1 MDLENETVEK
11 KSPPWF
17 PAHHPW
23 RVRFIVGIS
32 MFVLVFIGMIF
43 TDVKKDEAWVFWRI
57 ISVIFALLS
66 LGMSFYLRHH
76 KWKDS
81 VVTIWHELLHWL
93 GLILSVFIVSIIV
106 ELGIMGRF
114 EASLQVLIL
123 LSLATYLA
131 GVYIEPTFLFIG
143 VLLGL
148 FAIGLTMA
156 SLYMFTIMIPV
167 AAIAFFAF
175 MYFIRKKSHQ
185 SKL

>member
-1 MDLENETVEK
+1 
-11 KSPPWF
+11 
-17 PAHHPW
+17 
-23 RVRFIVGIS
+23 
-32 MFVLVFIGMIF
+32 
-43 TDVKKDEAWVFWRI
+43 
-57 ISVIFALLS
+57 
-66 LGMSFYLRHH
+66 
-76 KWKDS
+76 
-81 VVTIWHELLHWL
+81 LHWL